1 MNVDALR
8 VSREA
13 LGMTQ
18 TDLAKASGLPQSDIS
33 RWERGIRQ
41 PSDVQLEALSRT
53 LGVPTAFLAN
63 DTRLTRPV
71 HRTQRSETKRT
82 ERMVNG
88 RLELARLAASNLLA
102 DINVDTPYGFPT
114 ADQPAPPDPEDAA
127 ESLRR
132 VWRMPAG
139 PVENLTQLIESAGS
153 VVLAVDFGSDNILAA
168 YTSMRGDQRWCFLN
182 TRASD
187 GARAR
192 FSLAHELGHAVLH
205 WDRFDAPTGRDAERE
220 AHKFAAAFLMPRDE
234 LLADLGRSRLALDD
248 LVVVRQRWGVSV
260 QAIVMRASDVGLI
273 TSDQKSRMFQQIN
286 ARGWRKSEPGLV
298 PLEAPTVLRD
308 AISIQRNEHRYTD
321 DELAELAGLSLN
333 RLSDLLPHNFARPD
347 VRPRLR
353 LAT

>member
-18 TDLAKASGLPQSDIS
+18 TDLAEASGLPQSDIS
-33 RWERGIRQ
+33 RWERGLRQ
-41 PSDVQLEALSRT
+41 PSDVQLETLSRT
-53 LGVPTAFLAN
+53 LGVPVGFLTN

-88 RLELARLAASNLLA
+88 RLELARLAATNLLA
-102 DINVDTPYGFPT
+102 DINVDTPFAFPT

-127 ESLRR
+127 NSLRR
-132 VWRMPAG
+132 VWRMPTG
-139 PVENLTQLIESAGS
+139 PVEDLTQLIESAGS
-153 VVLAVDFGSDNILAA
+153 VVLPVDFGTENILAA
-168 YTSMRGDQRWCFLN
+168 YTSMRGDQRWCFMN

-220 AHKFAAAFLMPRDE
+220 AHQFAAAFLMPRDE
-234 LLADLGRSRLALDD
+234 LLADLGRSRLSLDD
-248 LVVVRQRWGVSV
+248 LIVVRQRWGVSI
-260 QAIVMRASDVGLI
+260 QAIVMRSSDIGLI
-273 TSDQKSRMFQQIN
+273 SRDQKSRMFQQIG

-298 PLEAPTVLRD
+298 PLETPTVLRD
-308 AISIQRNEHRYTD
+308 AISIQRNEHMYTD
-321 DELAELAGLSLN
+321 SDLAQLAGLSLN
-333 RLSDLLPHNFARPD
+333 RLADLLPHTFEPPD
-347 VRPRLR
+347 TRPRLR
-353 LAT
+353 LAK